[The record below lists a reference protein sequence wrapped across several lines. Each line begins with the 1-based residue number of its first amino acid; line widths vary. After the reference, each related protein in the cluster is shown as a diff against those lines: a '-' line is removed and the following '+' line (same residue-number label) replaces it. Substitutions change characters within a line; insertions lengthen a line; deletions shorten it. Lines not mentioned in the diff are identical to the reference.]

1 MEEISKYFIL
11 KQLIPLK
18 MGAKGQ
24 ISLMLL
30 LNWDGPIVHWFIM
43 INADMVDIVINRCH
57 EMAGDQEWIVK
68 PSQVLYYVYH
78 QAWPGHDI

>member
-1 MEEISKYFIL
+1 
-11 KQLIPLK
+11 
-18 MGAKGQ
+18 
-24 ISLMLL
+24 
-30 LNWDGPIVHWFIM
+30 M

-78 QAWPGHDI
+78 RAGLPDVYL